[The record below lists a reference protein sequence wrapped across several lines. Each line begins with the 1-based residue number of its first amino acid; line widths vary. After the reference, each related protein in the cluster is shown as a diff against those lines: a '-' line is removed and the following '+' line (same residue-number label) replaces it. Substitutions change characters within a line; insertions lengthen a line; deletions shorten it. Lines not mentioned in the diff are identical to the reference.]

1 MFLGLAFVLAEI
13 WNYRADL
20 AQTLQAPALYLLVF
34 AASLFFALAELF
46 LAFGWF
52 LVLRAQGISPSDF
65 TWRSAWSLYGKS
77 QIAKYIPGNVFH
89 IVGRHMLARQS
100 RITHGALFLATILE
114 IIFLVLSAA
123 LISLLSLGQIALIL
137 DKKFSLLLLIT
148 AAAAVIFLLL
158 FALLRRRTD
167 FSRKWNKLNKARLSA
182 ALLSD
187 FLFLVASCMLFII
200 ILICFSEPVI
210 IFRTWPLI
218 AGAYTFSW
226 AVGFIVPGAPGGL
239 GVREGL
245 LLTLLAPILPGPD
258 LLLGM
263 LVFRIVNTLG
273 DFFFYL
279 MAIGAGKIEA
289 VSRCRR

>member
-1 MFLGLAFVLAEI
+1 MFLGLTFVLAEI

-20 AQTLQAPALYLLVF
+20 AQTLQAPALYLLVL

-52 LVLRAQGISPSDF
+52 LMLRAQGISPPVF
-65 TWRSAWSLYGKS
+65 TWRSAWSLYGKT

-89 IVGRHMLARQS
+89 IVGRHVLARQS
-100 RITHGALFLATILE
+100 RIAHKALLLAAILE
-114 IIFLVLSAA
+114 IIFLILGAA
-123 LISLLSLGQIALIL
+123 LISLLAMGQIALIL
-137 DKKFSLLLLIT
+137 DKKLSFLLLIT
-148 AAAAVIFLLL
+148 TAAAGMFLLF
-158 FALLRRRTD
+158 FALLRHRTD
-167 FSRKWNKLNKARLSA
+167 FSRKWNNLNKARLSA

-187 FLFLVASCMLFII
+187 FLFLVASCLLFII
-200 ILICFSEPVI
+200 ILICISEPVI

-245 LLTLLAPILPGPD
+245 LLTLLGPILQGPD
-258 LLLGM
+258 LLLGL

-279 MAIGAGKIEA
+279 MALGAGKIKYIKW
-289 VSRCRR
+289 